1 MIAVTQPVG
10 AKPPPTAADNIRDW
24 LDQLA
29 SGDCDQGLFVQSMQQ
44 RFQFEPDGN
53 WEVLSQLDQYYRR
66 GKIRSD
72 VFLAVKTALAGHAL
86 GAGNN
91 LTAHVTAPTVASTPR
106 SKANET
112 QPQVAVR
119 ELKLGDTL
127 RDRYRIASILGQG
140 GMGTVFEAIDEFRL
154 EVPPSGQRL
163 AIKVLH
169 SAVTS
174 RTELLTELR
183 REFQHLQMLSH
194 PNIVRV
200 FEFDRDGPLAFFTME
215 LLNGMLL
222 SRLLQ
227 VRKRVPLERSLALAF
242 IRDIGA
248 AVAHAHSRGVV
259 HGDINPQN
267 IFVSTTGEL
276 RVLDFGAS
284 HKVAV
289 GLAAPDDRPALG
301 GFATPGYAS
310 CQVLE
315 GARPDAR
322 DDVFA
327 LACVAYLLLCAK
339 HPFPGCTAV
348 QARAAGLSA
357 RRPEHLSHQQWR
369 VLREGLRWER
379 ESRPADVEKWLQ
391 QLDLRL
397 AARSATPL
405 TGLLQD
411 SPPRQRKVG
420 RSLAVLGAVVLLL
433 AGAYW
438 MARRDGAMPWPL
450 LSAPAETAEHP
461 PPSALQPPAIQV
473 PAPAPAPAREAPA
486 SHADSQ
492 PVHVAETA
500 PTPRPAAPPP
510 TPLSSPA
517 PALPPAR
524 IEMAADTIDVAADEP
539 AARVLVRRKGNLKGE
554 VGFTWWTE
562 SGTAKPGTD
571 FVAVVP
577 RVEHIESGK
586 NSVSLSIPLI
596 HALRP
601 QSRSFYVVIDQPEG
615 DAKLGARALTM
626 VTLVN

>member
-10 AKPPPTAADNIRDW
+10 AKPPSTAADNVRDW

-29 SGDCDQGLFVQSMQQ
+29 NGDCDQGLFVQSMQQ

-66 GKIRSD
+66 GKIRSE

-86 GAGNN
+86 GADNN
-91 LTAHVTAPTVASTPR
+91 LTALVTAPTVANTPR

-127 RDRYRIASILGQG
+127 RGRYRIASILGQG

-222 SRLLQ
+222 SRVLQ
-227 VRKRVPLERSLALAF
+227 ARKRVPLERSRALAF

-289 GLAAPDDRPALG
+289 DLAAPDDKPALG

-348 QARAAGLSA
+348 QARAAGLRA
-357 RRPEHLSHQQWR
+357 RRPAHLSHQQWR
-369 VLREGLRWER
+369 ALREALRWER
-379 ESRPADVEKWLQ
+379 ERRPADVEKWLQ
-391 QLDLRL
+391 QLDLRG
-397 AARSATPL
+397 AAGSATPL

-411 SPPRQRKVG
+411 SPPRQRKMG
-420 RSLAVLGAVVLLL
+420 RNLALLGAFVLLL

-438 MARRDGAMPWPL
+438 MAHRDGLMPRAL
-450 LSAPAETAEHP
+450 LSAPAGTAEHP
-461 PPSALQPPAIQV
+461 TPSALQPPAAQV
-473 PAPAPAPAREAPA
+473 PAPAPAPARDAPA
-486 SHADSQ
+486 
-492 PVHVAETA
+492 T
-500 PTPRPAAPPP
+500 RPAPPPP
-510 TPLSSPA
+510 TPVSIPA

-562 SGTAKPGTD
+562 SGTAKPATD

-615 DAKLGARALTM
+615 DAKLGARGLTM
-626 VTLVN
+626 VTIVN